1 MIRGDRERIRSVFN
15 FNSIKLMEYLKTMNQ
30 EIFPQAPIFYGG
42 ALNQNTGSPDIIARR
57 MQRKMEAGASWFM
70 TQPVFSQ
77 EGIARLAQLREMTG
91 ARILAGIMPLVSRRN
106 ALFMQNEMP
115 GIEIPDSI
123 LQRYPEEASREEY
136 EQAALQISLELIDR
150 LRDCCDGYYLM
161 TPFNRTGLIRNILL
175 QAKEIVR

>member
-1 MIRGDRERIRSVFN
+1 
-15 FNSIKLMEYLKTMNQ
+15 
-30 EIFPQAPIFYGG
+30 
-42 ALNQNTGSPDIIARR
+42 
-57 MQRKMEAGASWFM
+57 
-70 TQPVFSQ
+70 
-77 EGIARLAQLREMTG
+77 MTG